1 MKRELQASLPHLTS
15 VEGSEIDDP
24 VEVEQHQGDHQQIDD
39 QGSDEIKFFQQ

>member
-39 QGSDEIKFFQQ
+39 QGGDEIKFFQQ